1 MHTQLL
7 PYQTILV
14 VCKTVESPA
23 LQLLLQ
29 QMYQLFFLELRV
41 AFDMFML
48 AQVLEFTDLQQ

>member
-41 AFDMFML
+41 AFDMFL
-48 AQVLEFTDLQQ
+48 FAQVLEFTDLQQ